1 MTLIDNTKRT
11 LQEALKNSLSS
22 ADKVDITT
30 GFFYFSGFKSLAK
43 ELKDKKVRILVGLE
57 IEPDLISQ
65 IAQNA
70 KEGDEDLTRWQPR
83 QKTTSRT
90 TLREN
95 YIKTCIGFMNDS
107 DIFDDPETLELY
119 ELYTKKLKDGT
130 LEIRKTIDD
139 QHGKFYL
146 LHTKKGQSQGGDY
159 PGTVFMGSSNFTYK
173 GLSGQGEMN
182 DSSRE
187 KAKFLEYKN
196 KFDELWDDSRSISIA
211 DKHTKDDFLNKVNS
225 NIWPNANPSPFEIYL
240 RVLYELFYQEDDTS
254 LLTPHKITKGLYS
267 DFEYQI
273 DAIKIGIDKLN
284 KYDGLILADVVGLGK
299 SIIAAGIARNLDMRT
314 VMVVPPHLIPQW
326 EDYKEHFGVRG
337 SKVFSSGAILKVFER
352 YIDTKEPILLII
364 DEAHRFRNEDT
375 IDYKLLHQ
383 LSRSHPENKILLLT
397 ATPFN
402 NDPKDVFALIKL
414 FQTPGQSTIRSIDN
428 LSLRYRELIYRYK
441 KLRQNMAKGLEQEEI
456 DKESNEIASEQRR
469 LIETIVLRR
478 SRLDL
483 GHITRYREDLKN
495 QGISFPKIKGPDFL
509 EYDLKELHGL
519 YVETLELI
527 TRPDN
532 EGFIGARYKPAA
544 YLTDEGRK
552 KFIDKYK
559 NDLDDKDLKTAQINL
574 ANFMKRLLVMRFE
587 SSKDAFRSTLENMI
601 KSNKIIEEWW
611 EQLESIPIM
620 KKGVLPDPRDYDLED
635 GEDSDNFEGDIEL
648 LRERKGLLEITGDSM
663 EPEFI
668 EHVRHDTEL
677 LEKIYAMWFKDDNY
691 KNIDPKL
698 DELEESIDKFIKS
711 NQSKKI
717 VVFST
722 YKDTVDYL
730 YNELTERG
738 KKRIFKYS
746 AADASIGSKK
756 VIRDNFDAS
765 IPEKEQ
771 ENEYDVLIATD
782 ALSEG
787 YNLHRAGII
796 INYDIPYNPTRVIQ
810 RIGRINRINKKVFDE
825 IEIYNCFPTDI
836 GESEVRIK
844 SISTLKI
851 KLINAVIGSDMKIL
865 TKDEELLSFFKDELR
880 KAEEESER
888 LSWDTKHR
896 EIYEANLRDENLFEK
911 IFKLPHR
918 ARIKRIKS
926 EKDAVVVFGKKGDHA
941 IFILGQSVEDSKVV
955 SAEGALE
962 YFSAGSNEK
971 GIPVDENFSDIFRV
985 AKNKLFAKHEL
996 PKIQGRRA
1004 SAIKNLKA
1012 IGNSIPLAR
1021 DYCED
1026 IIDIIKEFDD
1036 INEGQLKDIS
1046 RLDLR
1051 NVEAALERVQNIVPV
1066 TSIHNIQNKVK
1077 RNEGEEELLLFAEQ
1091 LKR

>member
-1 MTLIDNTKRT
+1 MALIDNTKRT

-22 ADKVDITT
+22 ADRVDITT

-57 IEPDLISQ
+57 IEPKLISQ
-65 IAQNA
+65 IAQYA

-83 QKTTSRT
+83 QKTASRT

-146 LHTKKGQSQGGDY
+146 LHTKKDQSQSGDY

-173 GLSGQGEMN
+173 GLSGQGEIN

-187 KAKFLEYKN
+187 KLKFLEYKN
-196 KFDELWDDSRSISIA
+196 KFEELWDDSRSISIA

-225 NIWPNANPSPFEIYL
+225 KIWPNANPSPFEIYL
-240 RVLYELFYQEDDTS
+240 RVLHELFHQKDDTS
-254 LLTPHKITKGLYS
+254 LLTPSKITDGLYS
-267 DFEYQI
+267 NFEYQI
-273 DAIKIGIDKLN
+273 DAIKTGIDKLN

-299 SIIAAGIARNLDMRT
+299 SIIASGIARNLDMRT
-314 VMVVPPHLIPQW
+314 VIVAPPHLKPQW
-326 EDYKEHFGVRG
+326 EDYKERFGIRG
-337 SKVFSSGAILKVFER
+337 SKVFSTGVIPKVFER
-352 YIDTKEPILLII
+352 YKDTREPILLII

-428 LSLRYRELIYRYK
+428 LSLRYRELIKRYK
-441 KLRQNMAKGLEQEEI
+441 KLRQNMTKGLEQGEI
-456 DKESNEIASEQRR
+456 DKEAIEIASEQRR
-469 LIETIVLRR
+469 LIEPIVLRR

-483 GHITRYREDLKN
+483 GYITRYREDLKN
-495 QGISFPKIKGPDFL
+495 QGISFPKIKGPDLL
-509 EYDLKELHGL
+509 EYDLKELHNL
-519 YVETLELI
+519 YVDTLEDVI
-527 TRPDN
+527 RPDD

-544 YLTDEGRK
+544 YLTEEGRK
-552 KFIDKYK
+552 KFVEKYK

-601 KSNKIIEEWW
+601 RSNKIIEEWW
-611 EQLESIPIM
+611 DQLKSVPIM
-620 KKGVLPDPRDYDLED
+620 KKGTLPDPRDYNLED
-635 GEDSDNFEGDIEL
+635 GEDSNNLEEDIEL
-648 LRERKGLLEITGDSM
+648 LRKRKGLLEITADSM
-663 EPEFI
+663 TPEFI
-668 EHVRHDTEL
+668 EHVHHDTEL
-677 LEKIYAMWFKDDNY
+677 LENIYTKWFKDDNY
-691 KNIDPKL
+691 KNIDPKI
-698 DELEESIDKFIKS
+698 DGLEENIDKFMKRDPT
-711 NQSKKI
+711 KKI
-717 VVFST
+717 VIFSI
-722 YKDTVDYL
+722 YKDTVNYL

-738 KKRIFKYS
+738 RKRIFKYS
-746 AADASIGSKK
+746 AADASQGSRK

-765 IPEKEQ
+765 IPEAGQ
-771 ENEYDVLIATD
+771 VNDYDVLITTD

-787 YNLHRAGII
+787 FNLHRAGII
-796 INYDIPYNPTRVIQ
+796 VNYDIPYNPTRVIQ

-825 IEIYNCFPTDI
+825 IEIYNYFPTDI
-836 GESEVRIK
+836 GESAVKIK

-851 KLINAVIGSDMKIL
+851 KLINAVVGSDTKTL
-865 TKDEELLSFFKDELR
+865 TKDEELVSFLKDEFR
-880 KAEEESER
+880 KAEEESEQ
-888 LSWDTKHR
+888 LSWDTEHR
-896 EIYEANLRDENLFEK
+896 EIYEANLKDKDLFK
-911 IFKLPHR
+911 KVSKLPHR

-941 IFILGQSVEDSKVV
+941 IFTLGQSAEDSEVV

-962 YFSAGSNEK
+962 YFSADSDEK
-971 GIPVDENFSDIFRV
+971 GIPVDENFSDIFRT

-996 PKIQGRRA
+996 PRIQGRRA

-1012 IGNSIPLAR
+1012 IGNSIPLAK

-1026 IIDIIKEFDD
+1026 IIDIIKDLDD

-1051 NVEAALERVQNIVPV
+1051 NVEAALEQVQNIVPE
-1066 TSIHNIQNKVK
+1066 TLIQNIQNKVK
-1077 RNEGEEELLLFAEQ
+1077 RNESEEELLLFAEQ
-1091 LKR
+1091 LHQ